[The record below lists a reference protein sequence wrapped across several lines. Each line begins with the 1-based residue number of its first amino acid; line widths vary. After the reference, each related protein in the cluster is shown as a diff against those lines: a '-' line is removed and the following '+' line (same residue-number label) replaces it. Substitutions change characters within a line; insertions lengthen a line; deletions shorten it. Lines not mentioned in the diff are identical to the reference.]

1 MTIFKNIKKK
11 NLSDPQIL
19 NIAML
24 VYIAMTILFPE
35 TWTVHVQGDS
45 DHNRTLHMDVLKGT
59 MSTSVENLE

>member
-1 MTIFKNIKKK
+1 
-11 NLSDPQIL
+11 
-19 NIAML
+19 ML